1 MQSEKQE
8 CLQQIAALQRLLEDE
23 KQVGKLL
30 VSQRMVAAKVQATVT
45 QEMAEM
51 SEHEASQAEQL
62 QQLLVA
68 ESTWAEELLDLRCD
82 LELKAASAASR
93 PGAVPRHGAPRGRR
107 LREATAPVVPTSV
120 ANELAQLELAL
131 GLWDAR
137 TRSLR
142 ERDKDVELLLH
153 AQLARAETKAMR
165 FKGGQDFAEEQ
176 LQQLR
181 SELDALRSAQLLEAA
196 AEDRAALLEEELH
209 AQSQIQAE
217 QDSPAVSESP
227 SIPPSEK
234 ATPVSPDAQLR
245 SEAADTSAPR
255 SWRKSWAPGAFPVED
270 LDQLKERPCETYS
283 SNTDTAIISPWLAHV
298 VERSMKTATR
308 FPRKSRTRW
317 SHAEVEEVTMEFH
330 RGQNSLG
337 QRCLRRR
344 GVGETG

>member
-1 MQSEKQE
+1 VAEMQSEQQE
-8 CLQQIAALQRLLEDE
+8 CLQQIAALQGLLEDE

-51 SEHEASQAEQL
+51 SEHEESQAEQL
-62 QQLLVA
+62 QQLLLA

-82 LELKAASAASR
+82 LELKAAASR
-93 PGAVPRHGAPRGRR
+93 GTPRHPAPRDRR
-107 LREATAPVVPTSV
+107 RDREATAPVPMSV

-137 TRSLR
+137 IRSLR
-142 ERDKDVELLLH
+142 ERDKDVELLLQ

-181 SELDALRSAQLLEAA
+181 SELDALGSAQLLAAA

-209 AQSQIQAE
+209 AQGQI
-217 QDSPAVSESP
+217 QDSPAPASESS

-234 ATPVSPDAQLR
+234 ETPVVSPDVQLR
-245 SEAADTSAPR
+245 PAADTSALR
-255 SWRKSWAPGAFPVED
+255 SWRKSWAPGAFQLED
-270 LDQLKERPCETYS
+270 LDQKEAPAVKLSRATLTPQS
-283 SNTDTAIISPWLAHV
+283 S
-298 VERSMKTATR
+298 
-308 FPRKSRTRW
+308 
-317 SHAEVEEVTMEFH
+317 
-330 RGQNSLG
+330 
-337 QRCLRRR
+337 RR
-344 GVGETG
+344 GWRISWSGV